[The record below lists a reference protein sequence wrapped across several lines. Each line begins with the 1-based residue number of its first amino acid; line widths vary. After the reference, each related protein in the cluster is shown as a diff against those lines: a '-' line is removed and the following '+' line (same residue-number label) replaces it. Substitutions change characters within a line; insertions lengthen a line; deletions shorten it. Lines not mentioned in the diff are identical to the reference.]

1 MSVEFFWLAL
11 TVIMTGLIWVPYM
24 LDRFMV
30 GGVGAV
36 LANQVPTPAAQSTWA
51 SRTMAAHQNAVE
63 NLVVF
68 ATLVLMLNAMTI
80 STAATVGACVTYF
93 WARLVHLVSYWLGI
107 PGIRTLAFL
116 VGFAAQVVLALALF
130 GLA

>member
-51 SRTMAAHQNAVE
+51 SRTMAAHENAVE

-80 STAATVGACVTYF
+80 STAATAGACVTYF
-93 WARLVHLVSYWLGI
+93 WARLVHLIAYWLGI

-116 VGFAAQVVLALALF
+116 VGFAAQAVLALALF
-130 GLA
+130 RIV